1 MANQK
6 KDVKKYICI
15 NFGACKKADDKEII
29 EIDAMDTLSG
39 TPSCPCCHQ
48 NTLQEIPIE
57 PKKLWKYILAG
68 VAAVA
73 VIGGGIYGFTAGNSK
88 TETPKGPNT
97 TKVAGPNTTKDADP
111 NTTKVT
117 DPNTTK
123 VADSN
128 TTKVADPSTTN
139 GGKDGKSTGG
149 KDGKTNGGN
158 GGKATGGNSGTV
170 NLGYGK
176 FSGSLKNGKPNGM
189 GTLRYTTAH
198 IIDSRDPKGRM
209 AEAGDYVTGEWKDG
223 KLVQG
228 RWFDSSNNSKG
239 ALMIGM

>member
-15 NFGACKKADDKEII
+15 NFGACKKADDKEVI

-48 NTLQEIPIE
+48 NTLQELP
-57 PKKLWKYILAG
+57 PVKTLPWKYILAG

-97 TKVAGPNTTKDADP
+97 TKVTGGEP
-111 NTTKVT
+111 NTTKVKGGE
-117 DPNTTK
+117 PNTTK
-123 VADSN
+123 VEGGEPNTTKVKDEEPNTTKVKGGESN
-128 TTKVADPSTTN
+128 TTKVK
-139 GGKDGKSTGG
+139 GGGTP
-149 KDGKTNGGN
+149 N
-158 GGKATGGNSGTV
+158 GGNSGTV

-223 KLVQG
+223 KMVQG

-239 ALMIGM
+239 ALIIGM